1 MPGMCAYVSSKSF
14 VTMMSITL
22 SYECQDKLDVLSF
35 NPGVVATPMTTNTAG
50 EAGATSAEESVA
62 ACLRDLGHGDRMTLG
77 MACHD
82 NDLISIT
89 NTDPAQVYKNV
100 VARRGTVNQ
109 PWSKKEIARGMDK
122 KQ

>member
-1 MPGMCAYVSSKSF
+1 LVKALLDKLLARKKKTAVIVTSSIAGLNPMPGMCAYVSSKSF

-89 NTDPAQVYKNV
+89 NTDPA
-100 VARRGTVNQ
+100 
-109 PWSKKEIARGMDK
+109 
-122 KQ
+122 